1 MAEVTLA
8 DLVAFQADQCDR
20 AGSALYGRILRDVL
34 DDLRAGG
41 VVADVL
47 AGHEHD
53 QLGSALVL
61 RLMGGVHRIVLEG
74 RAPALA
80 ACYPSTGGD
89 PAADDVGGIFLATV
103 REHRDE
109 VVRRL
114 ADGVQ
119 TNEVGRSGV
128 LVGGYAR
135 VAEQTGL
142 PLRILE
148 MGTSAGLN
156 LRWDAFAY
164 ETGAGWCGDPDSPVR
179 FAGLWDGRP
188 GPELPTRIAVAER
201 RGCDPSPIDPLSE
214 DGRLRLRSFVWP
226 DQVERR
232 ARLDAAFE
240 VAARV
245 PAEVEQ
251 ADGPTWLAG
260 RLAEAAP
267 GLATVV
273 VHSIVLQYLPRERRP
288 EVGQVLAAA
297 GARATP
303 DAPVAWLRL
312 EPGGDVA
319 ELRLTM
325 WPEGREELLATSG
338 FHGPPARW
346 LASRAS
352 RG

>member
-1 MAEVTLA
+1 VTLA
-8 DLVAFQADQCDR
+8 DLVAFQAEQCDR
-20 AGSALYGRILRDVL
+20 AGSPLYGRILRHVLEDV
-34 DDLRAGG
+34 RSGG
-41 VVADVL
+41 VVAEVL
-47 AGHEHD
+47 AGHEQD
-53 QLGSALVL
+53 PLGSALVL

-74 RAPALA
+74 RAPVLA

-89 PAADDVGGIFLATV
+89 PFVDDVGERFVATV

-114 ADGVQ
+114 AEGVQ

-135 VAEQTGL
+135 VAEHTGL
-142 PLRILE
+142 PLRVLE

-164 ETGAGWCGDPDSPVR
+164 DTGTGWCGDPDSPVR
-179 FAGLWDGRP
+179 FGGLWDGGP
-188 GPELPTRIAVAER
+188 GPDLPDRIAVAER

-214 DGRLRLRSFVWP
+214 DGRMRLRSFVWP
-226 DQVERR
+226 DQVDRR
-232 ARLDAAFE
+232 ARLDAAME

-245 PAEVEQ
+245 PAEVDQ
-251 ADGPTWLAG
+251 ADGPTWLAE
-260 RLAEAAP
+260 RLAEPAP
-267 GLATVV
+267 GLATVA

-288 EVGQVLAAA
+288 EVRQVLAAA

-312 EPGGDVA
+312 EPAGDVA

-325 WPEGREELLATSG
+325 WPEGREEVLATSG
-338 FHGPPARW
+338 FHGPPSRW
-346 LASRAS
+346 VASRAS